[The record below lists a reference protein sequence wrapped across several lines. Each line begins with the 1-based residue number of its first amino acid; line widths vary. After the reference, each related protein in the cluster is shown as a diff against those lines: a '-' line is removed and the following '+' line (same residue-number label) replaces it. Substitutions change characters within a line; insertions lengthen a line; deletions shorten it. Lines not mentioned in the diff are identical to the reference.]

1 MPTSID
7 FVKTQA
13 LGNDF
18 ILVEREGVAGRTD
31 EQLAAMS
38 RRICD
43 RHFGVGADGLIFWQK
58 VESHFALRIFNSD
71 SSEAE
76 CSGNGLRCAAAYLIE
91 TGRWPHSEI
100 QLKTI
105 SGVYTLRRAGA
116 AYEADMGLP
125 SLRPEQIPF
134 IPLLARRGQGEV
146 PDGPLDRVVNYPL
159 WLDGSEVR
167 ISACSTGNPHC
178 SLFVPEI
185 DEKAVNDLGA
195 RLERHPAFPNRTNV
209 EFIRVLNDQEIE
221 VAFWERGA
229 GPTFASGTGSCGAT
243 VASILN
249 GKTGRSVTVH
259 TKGGDLQVEWPEG
272 GRLKL
277 TSTAS
282 IVAEGRYL
290 ETI

>member
-1 MPTSID
+1 MPTSIE

-18 ILVEREGVAGRTD
+18 ILVERSAVAGRTD

-43 RHFGVGADGLIFWQK
+43 RHFGVGADGLIFWQR

-91 TGRWPHSEI
+91 TDRWTHSEI
-100 QLKTI
+100 QLQTV
-105 SGVYTLRRAGA
+105 SGVYTLRRVGA

-125 SLRPEQIPF
+125 GLRPEQIPF
-134 IPLLARRGQGEV
+134 L
-146 PDGPLDRVVNYPL
+146 PDGPVDRVVNYPL
-159 WLDGSEVR
+159 RLDGTEVR

-178 SLFVPEI
+178 SLFVSEI
-185 DEKAVNDLGA
+185 DEKTVNDLGG

-209 EFIRVLNDQEIE
+209 EFIRVLSDKEIE

-243 VASILN
+243 VASVLN
-249 GKTGRSVTVH
+249 GKTGRAVTVH

-277 TSTAS
+277 TSTAR

-290 ETI
+290 EAV